1 MSYDYQGIASVI
13 TASRHMGTP
22 PDEQLNESANIQ
34 LTSSGKP
41 TLARL
46 SFDDPLQWPP
56 HPNYVTVNLPDGSS
70 VGGVIADIEKSTDGP
85 GWVTFTVDD

>member
-1 MSYDYQGIASVI
+1 MPYDYQGSASVI
-13 TASRHMGTP
+13 TVSRHLGTQS
-22 PDEQLNESANIQ
+22 DERLNASVSIH

-46 SFDDPLQWPP
+46 SFEIALDWPGN
-56 HPNYVTVNLPDGSS
+56 PNFVTVNLPDGSS
-70 VGGVIADIEKSTDGP
+70 VSGVIAEIERPNTGP

>member
-13 TASRHMGTP
+13 TASRHMGTHS
-22 PDEQLNESANIQ
+22 DELLNEAVNIQ

-41 TLARL
+41 TIARL
-46 SFDDPLQWPP
+46 SFDAPLQWPA
-56 HPNYVTVNLPDGSS
+56 HPNAVVVNLPDGTS
-70 VGGVIADIEKSTDGP
+70 VGGVIAEIEKSADGP

>member
-13 TASRHMGTP
+13 TASRHLGTP
-22 PDEQLNESANIQ
+22 SDERLNESQNIQ
-34 LTSSGKP
+34 MTSSDKP

-46 SFDDPLQWPP
+46 NFDTPLDWPGN
-56 HPNYVTVNLPDGSS
+56 PNFVTVNLPDGSS
-70 VGGVIADIEKSTDGP
+70 VGGVIAELERPADGP